1 MLLFIPLLSRVC
13 YWRFAKALGERL
25 LPCLCVV
32 VISTFQCGGEKREG
46 VEFRPNWGCTR
57 KRYKISAA
65 HPPSLRQHRLS
76 FLTGL
81 TAGEFMDGAACR
93 LVKYCAQMAPPAL
106 TFAPRPQAVR
116 RLSGLMRNTWSTQPT
131 RESNAD
137 FQFSQEAGIYE
148 MHEESEEDSS

>member
-1 MLLFIPLLSRVC
+1 MSATGVLRKRLANVYCRPCVRCCDFH
-13 YWRFAKALGERL
+13 FAARR
-25 LPCLCVV
+25 
-32 VISTFQCGGEKREG
+32 REG

-57 KRYKISAA
+57 KIYKISAA
-65 HPPSLRQHRLS
+65 HPPSRSSLRQHQHRLS

-81 TAGEFMDGAACR
+81 TAAEFMDGAACR

-106 TFAPRPQAVR
+106 TFAPRPQAAR

-137 FQFSQEAGIYE
+137 FQFSQQAGIYE
-148 MHEESEEDSS
+148 M